1 MMKVCKRTFLVFL
14 LFWSVTAPAR
24 SSKVNVTVDDR
35 MEFLTVIQYLSG
47 YPILTQA
54 ELNYKKE
61 VEEHFRDYRDHP
73 AVVLNKSIYE
83 RFFGFDAA
91 PSYLYHFSFPGFRQT
106 SGFSED
112 ELRTFEYDKH
122 SDTLSLLLATFKDF
136 YKRTGFHKFY
146 SAHEGFY
153 DSLKKPI
160 QAKLD
165 ESRIIEIL
173 EDHYGKENKE
183 YNVVLVPL
191 LHDGGYGPAVR
202 KGNGQA
208 IYAIIGPRSDSK
220 DMPVFDVKTILSEYV
235 IHEFSHSFCN
245 PLIAKGL
252 PELRKDSCL
261 FTPIKDAMAQHGYGT
276 WEACLY
282 EHFVRANEIL
292 ITEKVLNRS
301 KAADLMDNM
310 IRDDK
315 WIYLRGLIDVM
326 RKYQEDRKTYKTID
340 DIMPLVVTYFHEEA
354 AKCN

>member
-1 MMKVCKRTFLVFL
+1 MKIAITVLIGLVL
-14 LFWSVTAPAR
+14 TLNAQAR
-24 SSKVNVTVDDR
+24 SHRVNVTVDER
-35 MEFLTVIQYLSG
+35 MELLTVIQYLSG

-54 ELNYKKE
+54 DLNYKKE
-61 VEEHFRDYRDHP
+61 IEEHFRDYRDHP
-73 AVVLNKSIYE
+73 AVVLNKAIYV

-112 ELRTFEYDKH
+112 ELRTFEYDRH
-122 SDTLSLLLATFKDF
+122 SDTLSLLLETFKDF

-146 SAHEGFY
+146 SSHEGFY
-153 DSLKKPI
+153 DTLIKPI
-160 QAKLD
+160 QDKLD
-165 ESRIIEIL
+165 ESRIIETL
-173 EDHYGKENKE
+173 EAHYGKENKE

-191 LHDGGYGPAVR
+191 LHDGGYGPMVS
-202 KGNGQA
+202 KGNGLA
-208 IYAIIGPRSDSK
+208 LYAIIGPRSDSK
-220 DMPVFDVKTILSEYV
+220 DLPIFDVRSILSEYV

-245 PLIAKGL
+245 PLIAQNL
-252 PELRKDSCL
+252 TEFRKDSCL
-261 FTPIKDAMAQHGYGT
+261 FPPIKDAMTQHGYGT

-292 ITEKVLNRS
+292 ITEKVLNRG
-301 KAADLMDNM
+301 KAAELMDVM

-340 DIMPLVVTYFHEEA
+340 DIMPLVVAYFHEEA